1 MTTIRQSHHEA
12 GFTVVGN
19 SAIDI
24 KGLSLRA
31 KGLLLHILRKPD
43 SWILSPRHVATEV
56 KEGESAIRSAL
67 SELMDAGLV
76 VRIQGKDEL
85 GKFAHGDYIFYDASP
100 DCRNPDTENR
110 DAETRMRKTAMRK
123 TGCGK
128 PRHGNQPQINKYK
141 INKYIQ
147 HSKSKDFKKN
157 AVEAVAE
164 GKNVDAAA
172 AAAASENL
180 FKSQEEELAFR
191 VWFKKE
197 LVQRG
202 KPQSSLVAIANAVA
216 NRLNGKSEPC
226 PGDLEDLESF
236 REESQKKSQ
245 RAAYFEQQER
255 EFEKIL
261 EISKAEGFTAGYKYA
276 MSKRLYAK
284 VREWGPFKEWLEDPN
299 RPKKSA

>member
-100 DCRNPDTENR
+100 DCRNPDAENPDTENR
-110 DAETRMRKTAMRK
+110 DMETRMRKTAMRK

-128 PRHGNQPQINKYK
+128 PRHGNQPQINKY
-141 INKYIQ
+141 IQ
-147 HSKSKDFKKN
+147 HSKSKDFKEN

-164 GKNVDAAA
+164 KKNVEA

-191 VWFKKE
+191 VWFKEE
-197 LVQRG
+197 LSQRG

>member
-1 MTTIRQSHHEA
+1 
-12 GFTVVGN
+12 
-19 SAIDI
+19 
-24 KGLSLRA
+24 
-31 KGLLLHILRKPD
+31 
-43 SWILSPRHVATEV
+43 
-56 KEGESAIRSAL
+56 
-67 SELMDAGLV
+67 
-76 VRIQGKDEL
+76 
-85 GKFAHGDYIFYDASP
+85 
-100 DCRNPDTENR
+100 
-110 DAETRMRKTAMRK
+110 MRK

-128 PRHGNQPQINKYK
+128 PRHGNQPQ

-172 AAAASENL
+172 AASENL

-191 VWFKKE
+191 VWFKEE
-197 LVQRG
+197 LSQRG

>member
-1 MTTIRQSHHEA
+1 
-12 GFTVVGN
+12 
-19 SAIDI
+19 
-24 KGLSLRA
+24 
-31 KGLLLHILRKPD
+31 
-43 SWILSPRHVATEV
+43 
-56 KEGESAIRSAL
+56 
-67 SELMDAGLV
+67 
-76 VRIQGKDEL
+76 
-85 GKFAHGDYIFYDASP
+85 
-100 DCRNPDTENR
+100 
-110 DAETRMRKTAMRK
+110 MRK

-128 PRHGNQPQINKYK
+128 PRHGNQPQ

-164 GKNVDAAA
+164 KKIEA

-191 VWFKKE
+191 VWFKEE
-197 LVQRG
+197 LSQRG